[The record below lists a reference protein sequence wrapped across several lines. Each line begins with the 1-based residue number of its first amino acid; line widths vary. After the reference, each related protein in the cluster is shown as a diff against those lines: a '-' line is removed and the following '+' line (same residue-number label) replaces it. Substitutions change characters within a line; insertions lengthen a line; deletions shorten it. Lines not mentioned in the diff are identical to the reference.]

1 MLTLGVMMVSAMALW
16 AQQQKLN
23 RDPQYIVD
31 RTAIMRI
38 LTPQPELE
46 GTALMNPDWQKAAVF
61 LSNGKQGT
69 VLEVNYDQHNN
80 LVPVLYDNAEYS
92 INGIAIDSIVFQQ
105 TNETLISETV
115 IKGVDGDQLLV
126 RLYDG
131 PGYTLY
137 KKTLI
142 DIIKPNYN
150 EILNVGSRNYK
161 VDRIYKYLL
170 YSKSEEKA
178 YDFNNKKDL
187 KALPNYAE
195 LAGFLKQNKPGMR
208 EDSDL
213 VSIAEAY
220 QNIRQ

>member
-1 MLTLGVMMVSAMALW
+1 MGVIMMAATLW

-31 RTAIMRI
+31 PTAIMRI

-46 GTALMNPDWQKAAVF
+46 GTVLMNQEWQKAAVF

-69 VLEVNYDQHNN
+69 ILEVNYDLQNN
-80 LVPVLYDNAEYS
+80 LVPVLYNNEEYS
-92 INGIAIDSIVFQQ
+92 INGITVDSMLFQQ
-105 TNETLISETV
+105 TQEVLISETT
-115 IKGVDGDQLLV
+115 IEGVEGDQLLV

-131 PGYTLY
+131 PGYALY

-161 VDRIYKYLL
+161 VDKIYKYIFH
-170 YSKSEEKA
+170 SKVDEKA
-178 YDFNNKKDL
+178 YNFNNKKDL
-187 KALPNYAE
+187 KALPEYSQLEA
-195 LAGFLKQNKPGMR
+195 FLKQNKPAMKQ
-208 EDSDL
+208 ESDL
-213 VSIAEAY
+213 VNIAKAY
-220 QNIRQ
+220 QKIHQ